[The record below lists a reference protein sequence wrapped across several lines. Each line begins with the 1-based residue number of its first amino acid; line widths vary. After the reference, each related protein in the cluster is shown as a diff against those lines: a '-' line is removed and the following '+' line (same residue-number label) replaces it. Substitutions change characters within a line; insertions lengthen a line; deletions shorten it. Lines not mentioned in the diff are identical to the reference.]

1 MAQPKARV
9 NLYGVNTISKHI
21 GQAVMTGALLFLGA
35 GTLGWPWGWVFAGM
49 TLAGWAGLSIA
60 LAVGNPALLNQRGK
74 RVKDATAG
82 TPKWDIAI
90 LAVYAI
96 LTLVQP
102 FVAGLD
108 RRYAVSAEV
117 TPALAL
123 LGNSLLLAG
132 FFLLAWSMVA
142 NRNFEPTMRIQGD
155 AETHRV
161 AAGGPYRYM
170 RHPGYTGVI
179 LQFLA
184 LPVALGTWLALI
196 PGALG
201 IGLFILRTAL
211 EDRMLQAELPGYA
224 DFARRIRYRLI
235 PGVW

>member
-1 MAQPKARV
+1 MTERV
-9 NLYGVNTISKHI
+9 NLYGINTISKHI

-35 GTLGWPWGWVFAGM
+35 GTLDWPWGWVFAGV

-60 LAVGNPALLNQRGK
+60 LAVGNPALLNERGK

-90 LAVYAI
+90 LAVYAV

-108 RRYAVSAEV
+108 RRYALSPGA

-123 LGNSLLLAG
+123 AGNALLLAG
-132 FFLLAWSMVA
+132 FVLLAWSMVA
-142 NRNFEPTMRIQGD
+142 NRSFEPTVRLEGAQK
-155 AETHRV
+155 
-161 AAGGPYRYM
+161 AGVTVSGPYRFV

-184 LPVALGTWLALI
+184 LPVALGAWLALI

-211 EDRMLQAELPGYA
+211 EDRTLQAELPGYA
-224 DFARRIRYRLI
+224 EFAQRTRYRLF